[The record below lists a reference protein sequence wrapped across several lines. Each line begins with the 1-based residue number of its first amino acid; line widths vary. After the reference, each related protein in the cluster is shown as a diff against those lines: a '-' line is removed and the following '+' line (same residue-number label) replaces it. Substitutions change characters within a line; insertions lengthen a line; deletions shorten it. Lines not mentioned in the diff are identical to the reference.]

1 MFADEEVDRRI
12 RDGLNRSAEGV
23 ELNALVLLREATGRG
38 NRALRRRRQAFVL
51 GCVTVVVAVAAVVA
65 VPLMLSRHTAV
76 QQADSPRAAR
86 LTGSLSRTVPAE
98 SGVVRNAHL
107 AGGWT
112 LLFSDRGTAR
122 IQAPSTFHG
131 VQSGVS
137 FLQQADRIRM
147 DIFAQDLCA
156 VEPVGSYRWVRGGD
170 TVRFTNIDDSCA
182 ARIRLLTGGV
192 WRHVP

>member
-1 MFADEEVDRRI
+1 MFADEDVDRRI
-12 RDGLNRSAEGV
+12 RDGLNRSAEAV

-38 NRALRRRRQAFVL
+38 KRALRRRRQVFVL
-51 GCVTVVVAVAAVVA
+51 GCVTVIVAVAVAAV
-65 VPLMLSRHTAV
+65 PPMLSRQTSV
-76 QQADSPRAAR
+76 QQAENSHASR

-98 SGVVRNAHL
+98 SGVVRTSRL

-112 LLFSDRGTAR
+112 LLFSGRGSAR
-122 IQAPSTFHG
+122 VQAPSTFDG

-137 FLQQADRIRM
+137 FLQHADRIRI

-156 VEPVGSYRWVRGGD
+156 GEPVGSYRWIKGGD
-170 TVRFTNIDDSCA
+170 TVRFANIDDRCA
-182 ARIRLLTGGV
+182 ARIRLLTGGI